1 MMIGFLLAKF
11 PMMQVISMMMT
22 MMTVFYWQY
31 FRHDEGNPRGADCE
45 FGMHRDLHMYNQAD
59 KLPIMMM
66 MVIFLL
72 TVFPVTQ
79 MMMMMVIF
87 LLMVFPVMQ
96 VIPAV
101 ETVSLAWTEE
111 VETVSLAWTEET
123 RVHTVKW
130 IVIGSPTD
138 QCYHPQVT
146 GHTVRSTDQCY
157 HPQVTGHTVPSTDQC
172 YHRQVTGTVRST
184 APLHR
189 GASGVVVVVVG
200 VMVDLKVMM
209 VQGWARALTTT
220 SIY

>member
-1 MMIGFLLAKF
+1 
-11 PMMQVISMMMT
+11 
-22 MMTVFYWQY
+22 
-31 FRHDEGNPRGADCE
+31 
-45 FGMHRDLHMYNQAD
+45 
-59 KLPIMMM
+59 
-66 MVIFLL
+66 
-72 TVFPVTQ
+72 
-79 MMMMMVIF
+79 
-87 LLMVFPVMQ
+87 MQ

-101 ETVSLAWTEE
+101 I
-111 VETVSLAWTEET
+111 VSLAWTEET

-146 GHTVRSTDQCY
+146 GH
-157 HPQVTGHTVPSTDQC
+157 
-172 YHRQVTGTVRST
+172 TVRST